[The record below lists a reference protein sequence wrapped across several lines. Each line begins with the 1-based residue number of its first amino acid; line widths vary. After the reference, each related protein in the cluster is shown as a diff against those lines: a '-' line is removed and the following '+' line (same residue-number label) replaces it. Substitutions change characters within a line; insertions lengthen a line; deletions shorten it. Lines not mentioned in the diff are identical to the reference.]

1 MLSNLMYELNSV
13 KNFEIIPVLEKIRS
27 SKQPITLTNMGKPE
41 AILMDIGE
49 YEKII
54 NAFELLKLVAPAEE
68 DIANNKYRE
77 ARSFFKEFK
86 SEKQIHC

>member
-1 MLSNLMYELNSV
+1 MYELNSE

-27 SKQPITLTNMGKPE
+27 NKQAITLTNMGKPE
-41 AILMDIGE
+41 VILMDIGE

-68 DIANNKYRE
+68 DIANNQYRE